1 MGYLA
6 NLTDAI
12 LGRSAASESRSGSI
26 EDPNVSISDALTDPG
41 SVSTAGETVT
51 PRKALG
57 IPALYQAV
65 SMISGDVAKI
75 PMGVWKRLPGDGGR
89 ELARQHHA
97 FRHVNLIGMA
107 NPEINAFKFWR
118 RLMVHALLW
127 SNGYAWIDKNGR
139 GEVLGLYNLLPDR
152 TTPVRIKGKLWFLTE
167 VGGKLVALENDEV
180 FHLEG
185 VSIDG
190 LGAENIIKLFR
201 DHFGGMLARKK
212 FSSRFFKQGM
222 TAGGVLAVPPGAKPE
237 TVKKV
242 KTGLELKYSGGD
254 NAFKTIVL
262 RDGYKWFSTQVD
274 PEKAQLTDWSE
285 HDAREVA
292 RIFNVRGGRLSVEGS
307 TSYNAGETE
316 TRDYYDGTLSH
327 WLIGARCEANAKLRT
342 PEEIQADEVYLD
354 HNINAL
360 HWADAKTRNEIAV
373 SGIQNGRWS
382 PNETRSWENLNP
394 YDGGGTFYRPLNMTE
409 VGSDPDD
416 SDPDDDD
423 EDNNAAGSRAK
434 LNPRN
439 DNPPLAAARQ
449 LATSTLDRAK
459 NRVQIKLSRG
469 KSIDQAER
477 DAVLEMITPAC
488 TVLGRDSGEVMAE
501 LTTSA

>member
-6 NLTDAI
+6 NLTNAV
-12 LGRSAASESRSGSI
+12 LGRSAPPESRSGSI
-26 EDPNVSISDALTDPG
+26 EDPNVSISDALTDLG
-41 SVSTAGETVT
+41 SVGSAAGETVT
-51 PRKALG
+51 PRKALA

-75 PMGVWKRLPGDGGR
+75 PMGVWRRLPDDTGR
-89 ELARQHHA
+89 EIARGHHA

-127 SNGYAWIDKNGR
+127 GNGYAWIDKNGR

-167 VGGKLVALENDEV
+167 VGGRLVPLENDEV

-190 LGAENIIKLFR
+190 LCAENIVKLFR

-222 TAGGVLAVPPGAKPE
+222 TAGGVLTVPPGSKPE
-237 TVKKV
+237 TVRKV
-242 KTGLELKYSGGD
+242 KTGLELKYANSD
-254 NAFKTIVL
+254 NAFKTMVL

-274 PEKAQLTDWSE
+274 PEKAQLTDWNE
-285 HDAREVA
+285 NDVREIA
-292 RIFNVRGGRLSVEGS
+292 RIYNVRGGRLSVAGS

-316 TRDYYDGTLSH
+316 TRDYHDGTLSH

-342 PEEIQADEVYLD
+342 PEEIEADEVYLD

-360 HWADAKTRNEIAV
+360 HWADAKTRSEIAAQ
-373 SGIQNGRWS
+373 GIQIGRWS
-382 PNETRSWENLNP
+382 PNETRAWENLNP
-394 YDGGGTFYRPLNMTE
+394 YDGGNVYYRPLNMTE
-409 VGSDPDD
+409 VGTDPDAG
-416 SDPDDDD
+416 DDGDD
-423 EDNNAAGSRAK
+423 NAAGSRAK
-434 LNPRN
+434 LIPPK

-449 LATSTLDRAK
+449 LAESTLERAK
-459 NRVQIKLSRG
+459 NRVGIKLSRG

-477 DAVLEMITPAC
+477 DAVLAMIAPAC
-488 TVLGRDSGEVMAE
+488 TVLGRDSADVMSE